1 MKNRNILLLN
11 PTLYRVTGVPI
22 GLAIL
27 TSILKND
34 GFNVKVFDTAF
45 YSSLNESHQSE
56 LRKNRMMSKE
66 VEGEDE
72 SIQDN
77 TTDMYDDLI
86 SLIQDYSPLI
96 IGVSLLEP
104 TCHIGFALCR
114 KIKEVFPNSF
124 IIAGG
129 VFATFSPEIV
139 MNEAS
144 IDAVCV
150 GEGERPFL
158 ELCQTFASSTDVLDI
173 IGIWQKRNGEVYRNG
188 MAPLNNLDDLPHP
201 DYSVF
206 DKRLLYKPMQGRLY
220 KMINVETT
228 RGCPYQCT
236 YCAAP
241 NLTVLFKENECGRY
255 FRNMSMPRVIE
266 QINHQIEEY
275 DPDFI
280 YFSSEVF
287 LSMPNKDFDA
297 FIEYYSD
304 IRIPF
309 WFQTRIETINEE
321 RLLALKNVGM
331 HWLTIGIEHGNE
343 EFRKSMLKRKYSD
356 ERLLAGVE
364 ILKKLDVGAT
374 VNNIIGFPFETR
386 DLIFDTIMLNKK
398 CWEINQKLEISVFL
412 FTPFGGSELREL
424 CKREG
429 LLDEATYLDT
439 NTLENESVLN
449 FPDNWKMEL
458 KGLLRTFNMYVKL
471 PEDKFDQIR
480 IAEKFNQKGEAA
492 FNELLHAEQGL

>member
-1 MKNRNILLLN
+1 MKHNKILLLN

-22 GLAIL
+22 SLAVL
-27 TSILKND
+27 SAVLKND
-34 GFNVKVFDTAF
+34 GFDVKVFDTAF
-45 YSSLNESHQSE
+45 YSSLNESHQNE
-56 LRKNRMMSKE
+56 LRESRMMSKK
-66 VEGEDE
+66 VEGEDD
-72 SIQDN
+72 SFQDN
-77 TTDMYDDLI
+77 TTDMYQDLI
-86 SLIQDYSPLI
+86 DLIRDYSPTI

-104 TCHIGFALCR
+104 TCQIGFSLCR
-114 KIKEVFPNSF
+114 KIKEVFPDSF

-139 MNEAS
+139 IKEAS

-150 GEGERPFL
+150 GEGEKPFL
-158 ELCQTFASSTDVLDI
+158 ELCQTFTDSDDI
-173 IGIWQKRNGEVYRNG
+173 PDIRGIWQKRNGQVFQNG
-188 MAPLNNLDDLPHP
+188 MAPLNNLDELPHP

-241 NLTVLFKENECGRY
+241 NLTVLFQENECGRY
-255 FRNMSMPRVIE
+255 FRSMTMPMVIE
-266 QINHQIEEY
+266 QINYQVEKY
-275 DPDFI
+275 NPDFI

-304 IRIPF
+304 VRIPF

-321 RLLALKNVGM
+321 RLLALKEVGM

-343 EFRKSMLKRKYSD
+343 EFRRSMLKRKYTN
-356 ERLLAGVE
+356 ERLLKGIE
-364 ILKKLDVGAT
+364 LLKKLDIGAT
-374 VNNIIGFPFETR
+374 MNNIIGFPHETR
-386 DLIFDTIMLNKK
+386 DLIFDTIMLNKQ
-398 CWEINQKLEISVFL
+398 CWEINPKLEISVFL

-424 CKREG
+424 CIKEG
-429 LLDEATYLDT
+429 LLNEATYLNT

-449 FPDNWKMEL
+449 FPDDWKMEL
-458 KGLLRTFNMYVKL
+458 KGLLRTFNMYVKS
-471 PEDKFDQIR
+471 PENMFDQIR
-480 IAEKFNQKGEAA
+480 IAENYDQEGNAA
-492 FNELLHAEQGL
+492 FDRLQHAG